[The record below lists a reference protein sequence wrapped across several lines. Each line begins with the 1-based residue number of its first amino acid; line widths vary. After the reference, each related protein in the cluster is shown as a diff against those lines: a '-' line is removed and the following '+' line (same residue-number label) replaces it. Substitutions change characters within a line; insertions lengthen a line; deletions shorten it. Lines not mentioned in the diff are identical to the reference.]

1 MRMNRENSLLEI
13 ENLNVSYG
21 SITAVKGIS
30 FHVNQG
36 EIVALIGAN
45 GAGKT
50 STLRAISGITA
61 YSGKVLFNGADL
73 RNVPAHKIV
82 AMRMAHVP
90 EGRGIFGNLTVME
103 NLKLATWQR
112 GDKKGIAADYD
123 RVFSIFPRLEE
134 RRQQSA
140 GTLSG
145 GEQQM
150 LAVGRAL
157 MSKGAMLLLDEPS
170 MGLSPLLAREIFGML
185 AELNREGTTILLV
198 EQNANMALR
207 LADRCYVLETGAIV
221 LEGTGKELIGNP
233 QVREAYLGT

>member
-1 MRMNRENSLLEI
+1 MNKENRVLEA
-13 ENLNVSYG
+13 ENLAVSYG
-21 SITAVKGIS
+21 NIVAVKGIA
-30 FHVNQG
+30 FHVEQG

-50 STLRAISGITA
+50 STLRAISGMTP
-61 YSGKVLFNGADL
+61 YSGRISFKGQDL
-73 RNVPAHKIV
+73 RGVPAHKIV
-82 AMRMAHVP
+82 AMGMAHVP

-103 NLKLATWQR
+103 NLTLATWQR
-112 GDKKGIAADYD
+112 RDRANINGDYE
-123 RVFSIFPRLEE
+123 RVFDRFPRLKE

-157 MSKGAMLLLDEPS
+157 MSNSKMLLLDEPS
-170 MGLSPLLAREIFGML
+170 MGLSPLLAQEIFAML

-207 LADRCYVLETGAIV
+207 LAARSYVLETGIIT
-221 LEGTGKELIGNP
+221 LSGTGKELIGNP
-233 QVREAYLGT
+233 QIKEAYLGA

>member
-1 MRMNRENSLLEI
+1 MTMANRIIETDSLT
-13 ENLNVSYG
+13 VAYG
-21 SITAVKGIS
+21 SIAAVKGIS
-30 FHVNQG
+30 FHVDQG
-36 EIVALIGAN
+36 EIVALIGSN

-50 STLRAISGITA
+50 STLRALSGLAPYGGSVSFKGT
-61 YSGKVLFNGADL
+61 DL
-73 RNVPAHKIV
+73 RNVAAHKIV
-82 AMRMAHVP
+82 GMGMAHVP
-90 EGRGIFGNLTVME
+90 EGRGIFGNLTVLE

-112 GDKKGIAADYD
+112 SDKKEVAADYE
-123 RVFSIFPRLEE
+123 RIFNIFPRLKE

-157 MSKGAMLLLDEPS
+157 MSNGTMLLLDEPS
-170 MGLSPLLAREIFGML
+170 MGLSPLLAQEIFGML
-185 AELNREGTTILLV
+185 AELNRAGTTILLV

-207 LADRCYVLETGAIV
+207 LADRCYVLETGVIV

-233 QVREAYLGT
+233 QVKEAYLGT

>member
-1 MRMNRENSLLEI
+1 MTMENRII
-13 ENLNVSYG
+13 ETDNLTVSYG
-21 SITAVKGIS
+21 SIAAVKGIS
-30 FHVNQG
+30 FHVEQG

-50 STLRAISGITA
+50 STLRALSGMTP
-61 YSGKVLFNGADL
+61 YGGRVSFMGRDL
-73 RNVPAHKIV
+73 RGVAAHKIV
-82 AMRMAHVP
+82 GMGIAHVP

-103 NLKLATWQR
+103 NLTLATWQR
-112 GDKKGIAADYD
+112 KDRKEVAADYD
-123 RVFSIFPRLEE
+123 RIFNIFPRLKE

-157 MSKGAMLLLDEPS
+157 MSKGTMLLLDEPS
-170 MGLSPLLAREIFGML
+170 MGLSPLLAQEIFGML
-185 AELNREGTTILLV
+185 AELNRAGTTILLV

-207 LADRCYVLETGAIV
+207 LADRCYVLETGIIV

-233 QVREAYLGT
+233 QVKEAYLGT